1 MNNVRSYT
9 STELLDRVKSL
20 KSFKVIPQG
29 YWIIGVR
36 SNEDAPNKYDDKF
49 YLFNGDKFVKVVS
62 GTTNPGTPI
71 LQGGYL
77 KYNKVGAAIVKA
89 DEIYYDVW
97 AYGLHQGKMPA
108 LRQVGKFIL
117 FRDGDKDGKSEEVG
131 EPIVGSGYGINF
143 HSISNDLSVKKIGE
157 NIGGYSAGCQ
167 VCNNVEQYK
176 MIINMIKNQ
185 HRITYCLLS
194 EFEPK

>member
-1 MNNVRSYT
+1 MNNVRNYT
-9 STELLDRVKSL
+9 NTELLNRVKSL

-49 YLFNGDKFVKVVS
+49 YLFNSDKFVKVVS

-117 FRDGDKDGKSEEVG
+117 FRDGDKDGKSEEIG

-185 HRITYCLLS
+185 HRITYCLLE
-194 EFEPK
+194 EF